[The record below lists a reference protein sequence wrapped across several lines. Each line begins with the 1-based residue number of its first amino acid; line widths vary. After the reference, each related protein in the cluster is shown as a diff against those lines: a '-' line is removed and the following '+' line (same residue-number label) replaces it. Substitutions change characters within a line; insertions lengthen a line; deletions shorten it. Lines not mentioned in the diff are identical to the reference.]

1 MSMLARAYLHLR
13 IERGRESFLSFSLS
27 LPLRLTHSLPLSL
40 SYTYPTVHSFVRKH
54 IHAYSMRG
62 IINRGPMS
70 GFHSL
75 SLPLA
80 RQLGGHLRNAT
91 VFADVLRPKYRA
103 FGTNTVDYYNI
114 FHRRGSTKL
123 GKRRA
128 EEKILTRDGESKIS
142 VHSKSCRIE
151 AII

>member
-13 IERGRESFLSFSLS
+13 MVSGRDRFLSLS
-27 LPLRLTHSLPLSL
+27 LSLSLVLSL
-40 SYTYPTVHSFVRKH
+40 SYTYSTVHSFARKH

-80 RQLGGHLRNAT
+80 RQLGGHLRNAI

-103 FGTNTVDYYNI
+103 FGTNNAFDYYNAP
-114 FHRRGSTKL
+114 HRRENQVEEETREC
-123 GKRRA
+123 RR
-128 EEKILTRDGESKIS
+128 
-142 VHSKSCRIE
+142 
-151 AII
+151 

>member
-13 IERGRESFLSFSLS
+13 IERERGRGSFLPPPPTSLSLS
-27 LPLRLTHSLPLSL
+27 LPLAHARSA
-40 SYTYPTVHSFVRKH
+40 VHSFVREH
-54 IHAYSMRG
+54 VHARARCSRVYSTRG

-80 RQLGGHLRNAT
+80 RQLGGHLRNAI

-103 FGTNTVDYYNI
+103 FGTNTADYPPARSFSNDEDGPSQEKDARI
-114 FHRRGSTKL
+114 RKTDTRQREARHRPP
-123 GKRRA
+123 
-128 EEKILTRDGESKIS
+128 
-142 VHSKSCRIE
+142 
-151 AII
+151 

>member
-13 IERGRESFLSFSLS
+13 MESGRDRFLSVSLS
-27 LPLRLTHSLPLSL
+27 LSLVLSL
-40 SYTYPTVHSFVRKH
+40 SYTYPTAHSFVRKH

-80 RQLGGHLRNAT
+80 RQLGGHLRNAI

-103 FGTNTVDYYNI
+103 FGTNNVIDYYNAP
-114 FHRRGSTKL
+114 HRQGNQV
-123 GKRRA
+123 
-128 EEKILTRDGESKIS
+128 EKKMRKY
-142 VHSKSCRIE
+142 KS
-151 AII
+151 